1 MRIFTKS
8 HEILLFLLLSSL
20 PINLLGS
27 IKDYIYPFSSPS
39 YSNYGTLGL
48 IQMPSARLQPEGS
61 LAFSWSDNNPYQR
74 GSLIA
79 YPFDWAEISYQYTD
93 INNALYSDSPLFSGN
108 QSFKDKSFD
117 AKFRLLQERGFF
129 PSIAVGAR
137 DIAGTG
143 VFSSEYIVAS
153 KMWNNIDITLG
164 MGWGALAGNELSNP
178 FTKLSSRFET
188 RDFVDDSQGG
198 EFNFNT
204 FFSGKAGLFGGVEI
218 YLPNAHGMRIKVEY
232 DGTDYSEEGFTELN
246 SFTFEEIREASSDLN
261 LGIVYPFSN
270 SLHFKLGYTKGN
282 TLNFGFSYFGNFRKR
297 NAIVPKDDPVTPV
310 QNSEIVKKVTSKEKI
325 LLYKATLKYLSE
337 RDFFVQKVDSS
348 ENTLAVMYSQSKYE
362 NYALAAGRVT
372 SILNDISPDHITNF
386 KLVNTNGG
394 ISMHQ
399 IEVPRLAYNRLKDNK
414 YTTLL
419 SRVSEV
425 KPVDKKAKY
434 EFEPRSI
441 FPAFFWKINPA
452 LRTQIGG
459 PSGFFF
465 GDIRLGAHA
474 ELLLKRNFSIVSS
487 SSIGIID
494 NFGSLKNQPN
504 SVLPHVRTDIVA
516 YLKESRAFAIKN
528 LQANYYMKPR
538 KDFYLKL
545 SGGLFEEMFGGIGF
559 EALYRPFDN
568 NFAIGA
574 ELWGVR
580 KREFNQL
587 FGFQDYN
594 TVTGYVNYY
603 YIEPISKVLFAVK
616 GGKFLAKDSGFNID
630 LSRRFK
636 SGLRMGAFFAL
647 TDVSKEEFGEGSFD
661 KGFYFFL
668 PIDTFFSK
676 YSKGEAG
683 FGLRP
688 ITRDGAAYLNHSHH
702 LWGVTDQAQSNNI
715 FRDWDSFYD

>member
-1 MRIFTKS
+1 
-8 HEILLFLLLSSL
+8 
-20 PINLLGS
+20 
-27 IKDYIYPFSSPS
+27 
-39 YSNYGTLGL
+39 
-48 IQMPSARLQPEGS
+48 MPSARFQPEAS
-61 LAFSWSDNNPYQR
+61 LAFSFSDNYPYKR

-93 INNALYSDSPLFSGN
+93 INNALYSDSPLFSGD
-108 QSFKDKSFD
+108 QTFKDKSFD
-117 AKFRLLQERGFF
+117 AKFRLLKERGYF

-137 DIAGTG
+137 DLAGTG
-143 VFSSEYIVAS
+143 VFSSEYIVVS
-153 KMWNNIDITLG
+153 KMLNNIDISLG
-164 MGWGALAGNELSNP
+164 LGWGALAGNELSNP

-188 RDFVDDSQGG
+188 RDFEDDSQGG

-204 FFSGKAGLFGGVEI
+204 FFSGKAGLFGGIEI
-218 YLPNAHGMRIKVEY
+218 YLPNAHGMRVKVEY

-246 SFTFEEIREASSDLN
+246 SFTFEEIRKASSDFN
-261 LGIVYPFSN
+261 VGIVYPFSN
-270 SLHFKLGYTKGN
+270 SLHLKLGYTKGN
-282 TLNFGFSYFGNFRKR
+282 TLNFGFSYFANFRKR
-297 NAIVPKDDPVTPV
+297 NAFIPKNDPVTPV

-362 NYALAAGRVT
+362 NYAMAAGRVT
-372 SILNDISPDHITNF
+372 SILNDISPEHITNF

-394 ISMHQ
+394 ISLHQ

-414 YTTLL
+414 YTDLL

-425 KPVDKKAKY
+425 KSVDDESKY
-434 EFEPRSI
+434 EFEPKSI
-441 FPAFFWKINPA
+441 FPAFFWRINPA
-452 LRTQIGG
+452 LRSQIGG

-465 GDIRLGAHA
+465 GDLRLGIHA
-474 ELLLKRNFSIVSS
+474 EMLLKRNFSIVSS
-487 SSIGIID
+487 SSIGIFD
-494 NFGSLKNQPN
+494 NFDTLKNQPN

-538 KDFYLKL
+538 KDLYLKL
-545 SGGLFEEMFGGIGF
+545 SGGLLEEMFGGIGF
-559 EALYRPFDN
+559 EALYRPFGN
-568 NFAIGA
+568 NFAIGT

-580 KREFNQL
+580 KRGFNQL

-594 TVTGYVNYY
+594 TLTGYINYY
-603 YIEPISKVLFAVK
+603 YREPNSKVLLAVK

-676 YSKGEAG
+676 YSKGEVG

-715 FRDWDSFYD
+715 LRDWDSFYD